1 MKKRTILLGLG
12 GTLAAGALLALTAA
26 PVSAQTWPARPVRM
40 IIPFPPGGTL
50 DMVGRLLAQKL
61 GDQLGQPFVVENR
74 AGGNGTIGSDLVARA
89 QPDGYTMLFN
99 ASTFVTAPMT
109 MSQVPYSVIKD
120 FTPVAL
126 VAKAP
131 LSVAI
136 NRNLPVTD
144 VQSLLAYAKAQQGK
158 MTFAVGSIGSAGHL
172 ATELLKKSG
181 MDYTVIPYKG
191 TAPAFQDLIGGQID
205 GFIDPILGSVQHHKA
220 GRVRVVAVT
229 SLARVPNL
237 PDVPAVS
244 ETIPGYEFSSWYG
257 VWGPARL
264 PQAIRDR
271 LNVEVNKAL
280 QGEMKDKLTPQGLLV
295 TPGSVADFVKFQ
307 TEDMA
312 RAQKLI
318 TEGNIRVN

>member
-1 MKKRTILLGLG
+1 
-12 GTLAAGALLALTAA
+12 
-26 PVSAQTWPARPVRM
+26 
-40 IIPFPPGGTL
+40 
-50 DMVGRLLAQKL
+50 
-61 GDQLGQPFVVENR
+61 
-74 AGGNGTIGSDLVARA
+74 
-89 QPDGYTMLFN
+89 MLFN